1 MAIRPLQVGPPT
13 RRELAPGHTPLI
25 FDREAL
31 RAPAH
36 KLFKH
41 KYTGLRVAK
50 PTLNSITCALTFS
63 LPTGA
68 PHTVSTEH
76 DRGSQRELLPQVE
89 GGRHFKAWEWDF
101 EAVPVGNRLPTRNSV
116 WVLVSVPGVRRPI

>member
-1 MAIRPLQVGPPT
+1 MAIRPLQVGPST
-13 RRELAPGHTPLI
+13 RRELAPGHAPLI

-41 KYTGLRVAK
+41 KHTSLRVAK

-76 DRGSQRELLPQVE
+76 DRDSQRFGKHLKKKYTTAAWPTAQHR
-89 GGRHFKAWEWDF
+89 GG
-101 EAVPVGNRLPTRNSV
+101 N
-116 WVLVSVPGVRRPI
+116 VLHSSTEIF